1 MTHIHALTQ
10 PNLVDQLEENI
21 LGQLEKLIKISL
33 GDYTEYNLKYKHFS
47 SIHLRQMLITHGYFE
62 TLNLVSYKTAL

>member
-33 GDYTEYNLKYKHFS
+33 GDYTE
-47 SIHLRQMLITHGYFE
+47 
-62 TLNLVSYKTAL
+62 